1 MSLVRL
7 KVWAL
12 AQGNPESFHGGAR
25 GSEPGVLDRVINL
38 QVGSE
43 VTEISSSG
51 KIAVYEGKFCG
62 TQ

>member
-43 VTEISSSG
+43 VSSSG